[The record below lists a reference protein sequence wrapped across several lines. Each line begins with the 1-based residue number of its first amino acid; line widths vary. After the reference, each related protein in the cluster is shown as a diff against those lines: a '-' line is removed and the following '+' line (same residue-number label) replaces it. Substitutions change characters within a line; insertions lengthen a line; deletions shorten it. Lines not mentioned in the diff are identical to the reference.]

1 MSRELFPVT
10 EEMRRKVKM
19 LAGIGVPQHNI
30 AQQIGCSPK
39 TLRLHFREELDRGV
53 TEANTLIAG
62 TLFNAAKNGNVT
74 AMIFWLKTRAH
85 WREWTA
91 KDDFNSRSLS
101 EQVFGGEELEI

>member
-62 TLFNAAKNGNVT
+62 TLFNAAKNGNVA

>member
-1 MSRELFPVT
+1 VT

-53 TEANTLIAG
+53 AEANTMIAG
-62 TLFNAAKNGNVT
+62 TLFNTAKNGNVT
-74 AMIFWLKTRAH
+74 AMIFWLKTRGR
-85 WREWTA
+85 WRE
-91 KDDFNSRSLS
+91 
-101 EQVFGGEELEI
+101 